1 MRPFKWGA
9 GGGEWVHRAVT
20 KGQGFPP
27 ATFIGDKKKL
37 EPKELPSWTIEQ
49 FQYNKIQTWLR
60 GLRE

>member
-49 FQYNKIQTWLR
+49 FQYNKIHT
-60 GLRE
+60 